1 MAEENIFD
9 VIYAKELKTKE
20 DVEEYIQK
28 LDKFSDEIGEDEYI
42 YIFDDLG
49 DFLRAPAR
57 EVIECFQPYLR
68 EKSWIKDVAKGCLS
82 QKFIDTESIEDM
94 KLMLPFIDKED
105 KRTLTNA
112 FKNIKTVEQMELLL
126 PLIDVQDQ
134 SAKDAAL
141 ALFIKSQDAKQT
153 ELLLPFADK
162 EDPKW
167 RLAAFSIFLRSND
180 TKQIEMIMPILE
192 IKSPSVFGEKIDSQL
207 QKLGIPPKTIKKEL
221 NSKQDI
227 SEETVEKMAEMGIPG
242 DVTMEIL
249 EIFEPLRG
257 TENKDLFSYQLAEE
271 FDKLDIPNNL
281 FRKALS
287 LKRDDAQYL
296 LTEVSSEAALHK
308 LIELGAEVDSS
319 CALPMIENGLLH
331 DEVEK
336 AIKRSDQNENIVI
349 ETEYGNMQ
357 VNAQDAKVAYG
368 EYYQRLF
375 ESYIEK
381 MSEKDVYKAIKY
393 IDSYTPGQT
402 DHAMHTMCHC
412 FEDGF
417 MKDKDNRTKGNIILD
432 KVARMY
438 DQGRATSNCGRCFE
452 GYWKT
457 AKNNPDAKEDFKS
470 VLEKYPHIPVCREY
484 LGYVNGDKE
493 KDLNE
498 LRTEYLKNPEMLFVD
513 TIMVDIDGTL
523 LKADGK
529 LNLSLIY
536 ELENRDYAI
545 YTGGDPERQRKIL
558 LEACDISEKSL
569 QEDTNAFEA
578 INHFKTQLLEG
589 KQIYSKNAFTQEN
602 ICLAKGVYDDTL
614 PEHQGIKSLISYGL
628 TKYQELDKIPA
639 ERKISAEK
647 VLEIYQQ
654 KERNFVK
661 SQELKVTLAQK
672 NKTKASTTQKHPSN
686 SGKSSGSNS
695 NGGFADGR

>member
-1 MAEENIFD
+1 MAEENIRD

-20 DVEEYIQK
+20 DVEAYIQK
-28 LDKFSDEIGEDEYI
+28 LDKFSDEIGKYN
-42 YIFDDLG
+42 IFIFRALRKFLG
-49 DFLRAPAR
+49 SPAR
-57 EVIECFQPYLR
+57 DVVECFKPYLQ
-68 EKSWIKDVAKGCLS
+68 EKSWMNDIAKGCLS
-82 QKFIDTESIEDM
+82 QKFIAAESVEDM
-94 KLMLPFIDKED
+94 KLLLPFIDKED
-105 KRTLTNA
+105 KRTMVDA

-153 ELLLPFADK
+153 ELLLSFADK

-192 IKSPSVFGEKIDSQL
+192 IKSPSVFGEKIDSEL

-227 SEETVEKMAEMGIPG
+227 SEETVEKMAEMGVPG

-249 EIFEPLRG
+249 ETVYNRR
-257 TENKDLFSYQLAEE
+257 TEYLFSDKPAKE
-271 FDKLDIPNNL
+271 FYKLDISPNL
-281 FRKALS
+281 LGKARFLEG
-287 LKRDDAQYL
+287 DDAQYL
-296 LTEVSSEAALHK
+296 LTKVSSEAALHK

-319 CALPMIENGLLH
+319 CTLPMIENGLLH

-357 VNAQDAKVAYG
+357 VSAQDAKVAYG

-412 FEDGF
+412 FENGF

-452 GYWKT
+452 GYWET

-470 VLEKYPHIPVCREY
+470 VLEKYQHIPVCREY

-529 LNLSLIY
+529 LNLSLIC
-536 ELENRDYAI
+536 ELKNRDYAI

-558 LEACDISEKSL
+558 LEACNISEKSL
-569 QEDTNAFEA
+569 QEDTGAFKA

-614 PEHQGIKSLISYGL
+614 PEHQGIKSLISYGQ
-628 TKYQELDKIPA
+628 TEYQELNKIPA
-639 ERKISAEK
+639 ERKITAEQ
-647 VLEIYQQ
+647 VFEIYLQ
-654 KERNFVK
+654 KEKNRAK
-661 SQELKVTLAQK
+661 SQELKVTLAKK

-695 NGGFADGR
+695 NGGFGDGR